1 MLDLST
7 YSMDTISK
15 QDEKIAKMT
24 FAAIYPH
31 YVSKVEK
38 KNRSKDELHKVI
50 EWLTGF
56 NFEELKKIIEQNI
69 TFETFFMNATL
80 NENAHLITG
89 TICGYKIE
97 EIKNPITKQVR
108 YLDKLVDELAKGK
121 EIDKILRY

>member
-1 MLDLST
+1 MLDLFI

-15 QDEKIAKMT
+15 QDQKIAKMT
-24 FAAIYPH
+24 FASIYPH

-56 NFEELKKIIEQNI
+56 NFEELKKLIEQNI

-121 EIDKILRY
+121 EIDKILRQ